1 MSIIMIK
8 IIIIIILIILIL
20 IIFNTSYENMSMY
33 KCYDSNTNKTKLIE
47 ITSLP
52 RCNKKI
58 KLNNT
63 ININT
68 LNNNNYAIYQDII
81 DPLLH
86 TIDIDNSNYN
96 LTNVE
101 WRKSK
106 LLWNNKPVGLELHL
120 TYYNFIS
127 INSCNVIIPLDLVNN
142 TTQVDNTFQTVDN
155 TTQVDNTFQTVYN
168 TTQVDNT
175 FQTIN
180 NDTQVDNTFQT
191 EGFINTYYKPM
202 DTTIKPVEDIMA
214 QVSDSTMLDSI
225 KKIIPDETNIFNLNL
240 NYNRPY
246 DINNISLNNLLNSN
260 DKIPEYECCGITIG
274 NIKKLDLC
282 IISTIVNYMTKL
294 YSLKD
299 INCNDILV
307 TEPVPFNETIGLLI
321 RNNIIDD
328 PNIIYL

>member
-127 INSCNVIIPLDLVNN
+127 INSCNVIIPLDLVN
-142 TTQVDNTFQTVDN
+142 N